1 MSAEAADAQPNAEE
15 WSADAANDA
24 VLAQAVRFDVALF
37 LGTGRYA
44 RASAP
49 TLEDARI
56 EAMRLVAENPTPF
69 GKRLPLIYGVTAE
82 GRSALV
88 TSN

>member
-1 MSAEAADAQPNAEE
+1 MKSRRKVHP
-15 WSADAANDA
+15 ADAANAA
-24 VLAQAVRFDVALF
+24 VLENAVRFDVALF

-49 TLEDARI
+49 SLEEARV
-56 EAMRLVAENPTPF
+56 EAMRLVADNPTPF

>member
-1 MSAEAADAQPNAEE
+1 MKQSSASAKSRRKVHP
-15 WSADAANDA
+15 ADAANAA
-24 VLAQAVRFDVALF
+24 VLANAIRFDVALF

-49 TLEDARI
+49 TLEEARI
-56 EAMRLVAENPTPF
+56 EAMRLVAGNPTPF

-88 TSN
+88 ISN